1 MNRRPDTT
9 PFLPFPM
16 HNFHPPTSRRIL
28 GCLMTGLTCLQMMTP
43 VAAQDAASAPPGTIS
58 GLNKALEEARGAES
72 EVRQRL
78 SVRRVIRDAEGMLT
92 ARAEDP
98 ARFELLEFL
107 FRARQQLV
115 ALDKDPEHRKALLET
130 ARELVKAP
138 DTQAEL
144 RLEADLLLSQSE
156 VARQGATAEA
166 RAQALL
172 PFVERYVHTQAGAKA
187 LRMSMVIALELGDG
201 RVITALQET
210 IAEHFPAD
218 LEMIAFQRDKLGGQV
233 IGAPFCGSFE
243 RSDGKRVRFP
253 MDGLGRLTLLF
264 FWSREEDGMT
274 MLKEVAAAAL
284 EHKSLLDDRVEIVS
298 FNLDELPDAGESIVR
313 GLGVDWQ
320 VLRLPGGRKNPIYD
334 AFVRNDPRLLS
345 VSPTGQ
351 SALIMSGTSRQ
362 KTATDGTPDYGR
374 SFGSSLSRSWNDP
387 RYVTQLRSLMAGDF
401 LVVDPEGEFD
411 PRRPPE
417 LKALAAGNGAEALPG
432 DDTSVPGETLR
443 AIQDC
448 FASPPLRYRMP
459 FAQVRENYARAVEL
473 CRKAIADH
481 PQAPDLWIVRNR
493 LMIALTGLWKAD
505 ADAERLEDAV
515 AEARTALAAGIP
527 KGCDLIA
534 RFCLAR
540 GALRDPAVL
549 PRDHLDRLIADCG
562 GDNAPG
568 PLLAIA
574 ALLALDVADRASFER
589 YRDLIFKAHT
599 EHPMMWTFTAFLLD
613 RHHEYWLFQVPFTAG
628 WSYGRREGYQ
638 MAKGDPEPANRL
650 FKAVLN
656 NADGTPFRI
665 PEDLDSEWTLIVFSL
680 PAPWQSKRDDGLP
693 PSPGRVLQTLNAFA
707 AARPHG
713 DVKVMLATFGGDVEA
728 MRAALST
735 AKIPFA
741 TPILAVPDGIHNP
754 LVARLGILSE
764 DSELNTL
771 LIRKDGRIGLM
782 ASGLS
787 NRVGLTNVIL
797 REDEMRVIRAVEQG
811 GADAAKQMIFAFA
824 PPFDPDAVDERGRKP
839 KPPSHSTYHLRARAR
854 VYMAMKEWDKAL
866 ADAEEVVRS
875 HLGTD
880 GGMSLRTPELDEAE
894 ALRDSI
900 RKQMAPPA
908 EK

>member
-1 MNRRPDTT
+1 MNRRLVPT

-16 HNFHPPTSRRIL
+16 HILHPPTSRRIL
-28 GCLMTGLTCLQMMTP
+28 GCMMTVLTCFQMMTP
-43 VAAQDAASAPPGTIS
+43 VAAQDAAPAPAGTIA

-78 SVRRVIRDAEGMLT
+78 SVRRVIRDAEGMLS
-92 ARAEDP
+92 ARPDDP
-98 ARFELLEFL
+98 SRFEMLEFL

-115 ALDKDPEHRKALLET
+115 ALDKDPEHRKALIET
-130 ARELVKAP
+130 ARELIKAP
-138 DTQAEL
+138 DAQAEL

-156 VARQGATAEA
+156 AARQGTTAEA

-187 LRMSMVIALELGDG
+187 LRMSLVIALELGDG
-201 RVITALQET
+201 RVTTALQEM

-253 MDGLGRLTLLF
+253 MDGLGRSTLLF
-264 FWSREEDGMT
+264 FWSGDEDGMA
-274 MLKEVAAAAL
+274 MLKEVAAASL

-313 GLGVDWQ
+313 GLGVNWQ

-351 SALIMSGTSRQ
+351 AALIMAGTSRQ
-362 KTATDGTPDYGR
+362 KTASDGTPEYGR
-374 SFGSSLSRSWNDP
+374 MFGSGLSRSWNDP

-401 LVVDPEGEFD
+401 LVVDPEGAFD

-417 LKALAAGNGAEALPG
+417 LKALAAGNGVDALPS
-432 DDTSVPGETLR
+432 DDTCVPGETLR

-448 FASPPLRYRMP
+448 FVSPPLRYRLP
-459 FAQVRENYARAVEL
+459 FAQVRDNYAKAVDL

-493 LMIALTGLWKAD
+493 LMVALTGLWKAD
-505 ADAERLEDAV
+505 ADAKRLEDAI
-515 AEARTALAAGIP
+515 AEAQTALGAGVP
-527 KGCDLIA
+527 KGCDLVA

-540 GALRDPAVL
+540 GALRDPAVQ
-549 PRDHLDRLIADCG
+549 PRDHLNRLIADCG

-574 ALLALDVADRASFER
+574 ALLSIDVADRSSFER
-589 YRDLIFKAHT
+589 YRGLLLKAHT
-599 EHPMMWTFTAFLLD
+599 ESPMMWTFTAFLLD

-628 WSYGRREGYQ
+628 WSYGRREEYH

-650 FKAVLN
+650 LKAVLN

-665 PEDLDSEWTLIVFSL
+665 PEDLDDEWNLIVFSM

-693 PSPGRVLQTLNAFA
+693 PSPGRSMQPMNVFA
-707 AARPHG
+707 AARPQG
-713 DVKVMLATFGGDVEA
+713 DVKVRLALLGGDAEA
-728 MRAALST
+728 TRAALST
-735 AKIPFA
+735 GKVPFA
-741 TPILAVPDGIHNP
+741 SPILMVPDGINDP
-754 LVARLGILSE
+754 LLARLGILSE
-764 DSELNTL
+764 DNELNTL

-787 NRVGLTNVIL
+787 SRVALTNVIL
-797 REDEMRVIRAVEQG
+797 REDEMRVIRALEQG
-811 GADAAKQMIFAFA
+811 ELDAAKQMIFTLA
-824 PPFDPDAVDERGRKP
+824 PPFDPEAVDERGRKP
-839 KPPSHSTYHLRARAR
+839 KPPSYSSFHLRARAR
-854 VYMAMKEWDKAL
+854 VYVAMKELDKAL
-866 ADAEEVVRS
+866 ADAEEVVRR

-880 GGMSLRTPELDEAE
+880 GGMSLRSPELDEAE

-900 RKQMAPPA
+900 RKQMGPNA